1 MIINLKEKT
10 VPLSSIDLEDK
21 TYQITT
27 KTTLDD
33 LIDSIKTVGLIS
45 PPLLLK
51 TKQDNSEHTVV
62 SGFRRIAA
70 CRSLGW
76 SHVESR
82 LIDFKETGRPDTC
95 SLECIK
101 LAITDNALQRP
112 LNIIE
117 QSRSLYMLS
126 GCYED
131 ADEIAEAA
139 SSLCLPEN
147 PSVIN
152 KIKDI
157 CRLPLT
163 IQEGILAD
171 TISMAMA
178 LELGK
183 FERKV
188 GVVFANLFENLKLS
202 LSKQR
207 EIITLAQEIS
217 LRDDIPI
224 PDLFEENYLQE
235 TLSDEDLD
243 RNQKAGRIRLYL
255 KQRRFPSITAA
266 EQRFEKHVKD
276 LKLDGNIKLV
286 PPKNFEGT
294 LYSLSLSFK
303 NLTELKDRQQALEK
317 IIQNPAIEEILAR

>member
-1 MIINLKEKT
+1 M
-10 VPLSSIDLEDK
+10 
-21 TYQITT
+21 
-27 KTTLDD
+27 
-33 LIDSIKTVGLIS
+33 
-45 PPLLLK
+45 
-51 TKQDNSEHTVV
+51 
-62 SGFRRIAA
+62 
-70 CRSLGW
+70 
-76 SHVESR
+76 
-82 LIDFKETGRPDTC
+82 IDFKETGLPDTC

-117 QSRSLYMLS
+117 QSRSLYMLA
-126 GCYED
+126 GCYEN

-171 TISMAMA
+171 SISMVMA

-183 FERKV
+183 FEREL
-188 GVVFANLFENLKLS
+188 GVAFANLFEDLKLS

-217 LRDDIPI
+217 LRDDISI

-266 EQRFEKHVKD
+266 EQRFEKYVKE
-276 LKLDGNIKLV
+276 LKLDANTKLV
-286 PPKNFEGT
+286 PPRNFEGT

-303 NLTELKDRQQALEK
+303 SLTELKDRQQALEK